1 MAASGGGGLQAR
13 VARLVSRQHGRPV
26 LKPNKALVLADRV
39 ANRRIRRGEA
49 TCITEMSVMMACWKQ
64 NEFSERACAKEI
76 QAFYACTAK
85 AEAERKAKASLGSVE
100 QTGTLTPRQALKLLQ
115 RYPNKKHET

>member
-1 MAASGGGGLQAR
+1 MALSGSALQAK
-13 VARLVSRQHGRPV
+13 VSRLVSRQHGRPV

-39 ANRRIRRGEA
+39 ANRKMRLGEA
-49 TCITEMSVMMACWKQ
+49 TCITEMSVMLACWKQ

-85 AEAERKAKASLGSVE
+85 AEAERRARASLLSVG
-100 QTGTLTPRQALKLLQ
+100 QTNTLTPQQATKLLQ
-115 RYPNKKHET
+115 RYPNKTQVR

>member
-1 MAASGGGGLQAR
+1 MAVSGGNVQAR
-13 VARLVSRQHGRPV
+13 VAWLVSRRHGRPV
-26 LKPNKALVLADRV
+26 LKPNKALVLADKV
-39 ANRRIRRGEA
+39 ANRKSRLGEA

-85 AEAERKAKASLGSVE
+85 AEAERKARASLDSVG
-100 QTGTLTPRQALKLLQ
+100 QTGTLTPRQAMKLLQ
-115 RYPNKKHET
+115 RYPNKTHLT